1 MFLNQLS
8 TPLQKALFLE
18 LAMLVMMASHDDDA
32 SEQMAKYSSD
42 AVLSK
47 FLASI
52 STKEEKMLKEY
63 QKEAF
68 TSAMYQDIDFVK
80 KSLNTIDF
88 KDAAI
93 AGGLFET
100 ISQHGDA
107 GAEFLISHR
116 AGVEGAKFGAAIGGG
131 ISAVSNAIAVWTGNK
146 ELGDA
151 VIDTAKDTLVEAY
164 SYSSADRFPT
174 LRVVLKTVIDEVLA
188 QYGND
193 VEVKQEV
200 MQYLLTNGEDILNLN
215 PQKIQGC
222 MASLPKIKQEILQR
236 SVQAVLEPKQTMGI
250 TLSERE
256 KKIILCEL
264 IGAAYSSGA
273 FEAEE
278 KQLLESICQTLDIDS
293 EYIEEFDDVVAK
305 LFKANQELAELIN
318 E

>member
-52 STKEEKMLKEY
+52 STKEAEMLKEY
-63 QKEAF
+63 QKEVF
-68 TSAMYQDIDFVK
+68 TNTMYQDIDFLEK
-80 KSLNTIDF
+80 TFSKYIDGFDESL
-88 KDAAI
+88 
-93 AGGLFET
+93 E
-100 ISQHGDA
+100 
-107 GAEFLISHR
+107 
-116 AGVEGAKFGAAIGGG
+116 
-131 ISAVSNAIAVWTGNK
+131 NAYGSD
-146 ELGDA
+146 EQ
-151 VIDTAKDTLVEAY
+151 
-164 SYSSADRFPT
+164 FPA

-193 VEVKQEV
+193 AEVKQEV
-200 MQYLLTNGEDILNLN
+200 VQYLLTNGEDILNLN

-250 TLSERE
+250 TLFERE

-293 EYIEEFDDVVAK
+293 EYIEEFDDVMAK

>member
-32 SEQMAKYSSD
+32 SEQMAKYNSD

-52 STKEEKMLKEY
+52 NTKEAEMLKEY
-63 QKEAF
+63 QKEVF
-68 TSAMYQDIDFVK
+68 TNTKYQNIDFLEK
-80 KSLNTIDF
+80 TFSKYIDGFNKSL
-88 KDAAI
+88 K
-93 AGGLFET
+93 
-100 ISQHGDA
+100 
-107 GAEFLISHR
+107 
-116 AGVEGAKFGAAIGGG
+116 
-131 ISAVSNAIAVWTGNK
+131 NAYGSDK
-146 ELGDA
+146 Q
-151 VIDTAKDTLVEAY
+151 
-164 SYSSADRFPT
+164 FPT
-174 LRVVLKTVIDEVLA
+174 LRDVLKTVIDEVLA
-188 QYGND
+188 QYGNNP
-193 VEVKQEV
+193 EVKQEV
-200 MQYLLTNGEDILNLN
+200 IQYLLANGEDILNLN
-215 PQKIQGC
+215 PQKIQSC
-222 MASLPKIKQEILQR
+222 MASLPKIKQEILQHTVR
-236 SVQAVLEPKQTMGI
+236 AAFKPKQEMGL

-293 EYIEEFDDVVAK
+293 AYIEEFDDVMAK
-305 LFKANQELAELIN
+305 LFKVNQELAELIN

>member
-1 MFLNQLS
+1 MFLNHLS

-52 STKEEKMLKEY
+52 STKEAEMLEEY
-63 QKEAF
+63 QKEVF
-68 TSAMYQDIDFVK
+68 TNTRYQYFDFDFLEITFSEDIDAFNE
-80 KSLNTIDF
+80 SLN
-88 KDAAI
+88 
-93 AGGLFET
+93 
-100 ISQHGDA
+100 
-107 GAEFLISHR
+107 
-116 AGVEGAKFGAAIGGG
+116 
-131 ISAVSNAIAVWTGNK
+131 
-146 ELGDA
+146 
-151 VIDTAKDTLVEAY
+151 EAY

-188 QYGND
+188 QYGNNPG
-193 VEVKQEV
+193 VKQEV
-200 MQYLLTNGEDILNLN
+200 IQCLLANGEDILNLN

>member
-32 SEQMAKYSSD
+32 SEQIAEYNSD

-63 QKEAF
+63 QKEVF
-68 TSAMYQDIDFVK
+68 TNTMYQDFDFYFDFLEKTFSEDIDAFDEY
-80 KSLNTIDF
+80 L
-88 KDAAI
+88 
-93 AGGLFET
+93 
-100 ISQHGDA
+100 
-107 GAEFLISHR
+107 R
-116 AGVEGAKFGAAIGGG
+116 
-131 ISAVSNAIAVWTGNK
+131 
-146 ELGDA
+146 
-151 VIDTAKDTLVEAY
+151 EAY

>member
-18 LAMLVMMASHDDDA
+18 LALLVMMASHDDDA
-32 SEQMAKYSSD
+32 SEQMAEYNSD

-52 STKEEKMLKEY
+52 STKEAEMLEEY
-63 QKEAF
+63 QKECF
-68 TSAMYQDIDFVK
+68 SEDGCNFVQESFESTYLSFGTDMLYAHYGNFSGKKYKYTKGESFPPLWLVLK
-80 KSLNTIDF
+80 KSINQILKQYSDDATI
-88 KDAAI
+88 
-93 AGGLFET
+93 
-100 ISQHGDA
+100 
-107 GAEFLISHR
+107 
-116 AGVEGAKFGAAIGGG
+116 
-131 ISAVSNAIAVWTGNK
+131 
-146 ELGDA
+146 
-151 VIDTAKDTLVEAY
+151 
-164 SYSSADRFPT
+164 
-174 LRVVLKTVIDEVLA
+174 
-188 QYGND
+188 
-193 VEVKQEV
+193 KQEV
-200 MQYLLTNGEDILNLN
+200 IQYLLANSEDILNLN
-215 PQKIQGC
+215 PQKIQSC

-236 SVQAVLEPKQTMGI
+236 SVQAALKPKQEMGL

-293 EYIEEFDDVVAK
+293 EYIEEFDDVMAK
-305 LFKANQELAELIN
+305 LFKVNQELAELIN